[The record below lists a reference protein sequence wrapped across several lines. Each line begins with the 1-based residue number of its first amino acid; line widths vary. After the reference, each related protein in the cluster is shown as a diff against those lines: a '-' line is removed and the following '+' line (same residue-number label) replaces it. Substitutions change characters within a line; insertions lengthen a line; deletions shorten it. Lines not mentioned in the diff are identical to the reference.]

1 MSVTLSDYQ
10 DTDIEKSFSE
20 YHDDLLKGFRQGLV
34 KKRITDKT
42 GKVTTVWV
50 RPEGDVK
57 TKFNRKKQSGVIKLR
72 KFTDKDWRNWSG
84 TEDDPKAKP
93 LIADNFTVDGV
104 PATVII
110 DKYGMGIVAIDP
122 KTADNTF
129 SSDYETSY
137 NKAKDVINTMTTTDL
152 KSKDLKAAGFETL
165 KTY

>member
-57 TKFNRKKQSGVIKLR
+57 GGSKFKKPENQKKKFSVVFRGGSIGETK
-72 KFTDKDWRNWSG
+72 
-84 TEDDPKAKP
+84 
-93 LIADNFTVDGV
+93 
-104 PATVII
+104 
-110 DKYGMGIVAIDP
+110 
-122 KTADNTF
+122 
-129 SSDYETSY
+129 SSDTIDGMPIQKTFDTKEEAETY
-137 NKAKDVINTMTTTDL
+137 AKRRNKRL
-152 KSKDLKAAGFETL
+152 SQGEKAYYKMKYL
-165 KTY
+165 VR